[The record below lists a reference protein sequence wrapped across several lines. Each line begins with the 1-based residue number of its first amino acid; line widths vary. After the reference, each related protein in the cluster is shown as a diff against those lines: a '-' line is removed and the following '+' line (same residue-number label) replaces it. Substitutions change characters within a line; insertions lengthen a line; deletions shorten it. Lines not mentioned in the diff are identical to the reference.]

1 MLKVCVIQKL
11 ALAAVLASAC
21 AGDGTGLDQD
31 GNPIGVGGTVTI
43 SVSRLSLPVGGSTV
57 LMATVEDANGRV
69 SVDRTVAWS
78 SGNAS
83 VVSVDVDGRATGVG
97 AGSGRVTATT
107 MAGATGSVDAVV
119 VASAGFAA
127 DVQPIFDGNCAFSGC
142 HAGAD
147 PQQGLNLS
155 AAVSY
160 DLIVGV
166 ASRQLVTMARIEP
179 GSADLSYLVNK
190 IQGTQQAV
198 GGSGDQ
204 MPLGGGALTPSDI
217 EIIRAW
223 AQAGASNN

>member
-1 MLKVCVIQKL
+1 MTVRVLQKL

-31 GNPIGVGGTVTI
+31 GNPIGMGGTVTI

-57 LMATVEDANGRV
+57 LIATVEDANGNV
-69 SVDRTVAWS
+69 IIDNTVTWS
-78 SGNAS
+78 SSSAS

-97 AGSGRVTATT
+97 AGSGQVTATT
-107 MAGATGSVDAVV
+107 MAGSTGSVDAVV
-119 VASAGFAA
+119 VASAGYAA

-142 HAGAD
+142 HAGAS
-147 PQQGLNLS
+147 PKQGLNLS
-155 AAVSY
+155 AGVSY

-166 ASRQLVTMARIEP
+166 PSNQLATMARIEP

-204 MPLGGGALTPSDI
+204 MPLGGGALAPSDI

>member
-1 MLKVCVIQKL
+1 M
-11 ALAAVLASAC
+11 AFAAAVASAC

-31 GNPIGVGGTVTI
+31 GNPIGMGGTVTI

-57 LMATVEDANGRV
+57 LIATVEDANGNV
-69 SVDRTVAWS
+69 SVDSTVTWS
-78 SGNAS
+78 SSNGS
-83 VVSVDVDGRATGVG
+83 VVSVDADGLATGVG
-97 AGSGRVTATT
+97 AGTARVTATT
-107 MAGATGSVDAVV
+107 MDGANGAVDAAI

-127 DVQPIFDGNCAFSGC
+127 DVQPIFDGSCAFSGC
-142 HAGAD
+142 HAAPS

-155 AAVSY
+155 AGVSY
-160 DLIVGV
+160 GHIVGV
-166 ASRQLVTMARIEP
+166 ASNQLPTMARIEP
-179 GSADLSYLVNK
+179 DDADLSYLVNK

-204 MPLGGGALTPSDI
+204 MPLGGGTLTSSDI